1 MDNHLIYTV
10 TKRLISHVVWQET
23 PDVGWLYCGL
33 SDDLKTDLLIECIN
47 THFLDEKIYFV
58 LDRKQTCALDKANAI
73 TTIASNIDKRDFSL
87 WSLDFKKVMNFN
99 KIGIFRIGTCTV
111 TQNIK

>member
-1 MDNHLIYTV
+1 
-10 TKRLISHVVWQET
+10 
-23 PDVGWLYCGL
+23 
-33 SDDLKTDLLIECIN
+33 LLTESIN
-47 THFLDEKIYFV
+47 SHFLDEKIYLV
-58 LDRKQTCALDKANAI
+58 LDRKKTSELNTVNAI

-87 WSLDFKKVMNFN
+87 WSLDFKKVMDFN